1 MSSYGDIF
9 LNHLDRILDGKEQYI
24 PNPHARMQEVF
35 NLYKGRYILVGSNS
49 NTGKTSFVDDLLLKS
64 YEWLEKQ
71 DFSYHFEVP
80 YYSMERATRDKIA
93 KWTSWKIFQ
102 DKGIRIPSNV
112 FATGSHGNMKL
123 TPEIKALASSYG
135 NWFEKLLSKI
145 TIKQGPRTVDD
156 INADIERIALVIC
169 DKVASDATSIYIN
182 GIKKGE
188 FNLDKSK
195 VINSIKVPYRE
206 VTINKECIEI
216 IPNSERYVLKNP
228 NTFVFPLIDHLGKTK
243 LSFRHKSKKE
253 AIDDLDE
260 KLSLA
265 RDNYYMSPIAI
276 SQFNRAIGDITRIK
290 FAAGDL
296 EPIDSDFKDTSNSQ
310 ESADLILGLFD
321 PYTYKSFDKDGMYK
335 GYNIADGSRPGT
347 LSPSGEQKFRS
358 VKIIKNSYGPK
369 NLTYAM
375 KFTGE
380 VMTFDLLPLPGTRD
394 LEKVYQEIAQGK

>member
-1 MSSYGDIF
+1 MSLYGDTF
-9 LNHLDRILDGKEQYI
+9 LSHLSRILEGKEQYI
-24 PNPHARMQEVF
+24 PNPHVRMQEVF
-35 NLYKGRYILVGSNS
+35 NLYKGRYILIGSNS
-49 NTGKTSFVDDLLLKS
+49 NTGKTSFIDDLLLKS
-64 YEWLEKQ
+64 YEWLRKQ
-71 DFSYHFEVP
+71 EFSHHFEVP

-102 DKGIRIPSNV
+102 DKGFRIPSNV
-112 FATGSHGNMKL
+112 FATGSHGNIKL
-123 TPEIKALASSYG
+123 TEEIKKLAESYG
-135 NWFEKLLSKI
+135 LWFEELLPKI
-145 TIKQGPRTVDD
+145 TIKQGPRTVDE
-156 INADIERIALVIC
+156 INSDIERIALVTC
-169 DKVASDATSIYIN
+169 DKITTTLTDIFINNKCLGTFGIDKTKLIN
-182 GIKKGE
+182 GIR
-188 FNLDKSK
+188 
-195 VINSIKVPYRE
+195 VPYRD
-206 VTINKECIEI
+206 VTINKESIEVF
-216 IPNSERYVLKNP
+216 PNSERYVLKNP

-260 KLSLA
+260 RLSLA
-265 RDNYYMSPIAI
+265 RDNYYMSPIAV

-321 PYTYKSFDKDGMYK
+321 PYTYKSFDKDGNYK

-347 LSPSGEQKFRS
+347 LNPSGEQMFRS

-369 NLTYAM
+369 NITYAM

-380 VMTFDLLPLPGTRD
+380 VMTFDLLPLPGTRE